1 MKATC
6 VQTEALEKLKY
17 DVWWYTLQIAGSNI
31 VNPAKGNWQ
40 RNWARTHATP
50 GGGGG
55 LMTIGPGVEIPE
67 VVWEDREP
75 RIRLVVGGWYHVL
88 PH

>member
-31 VNPAKGNWQ
+31 VNPAKGNSG
-40 RNWARTHATP
+40 NWACTHAAP
-50 GGGGG
+50 GGG
-55 LMTIGPGVEIPE
+55 V
-67 VVWEDREP
+67 D
-75 RIRLVVGGWYHVL
+75 
-88 PH
+88 